1 MMMCPLCRG
10 TKSLGFEHRPRVPLL
25 QNRVWP
31 DATSARAAPEGALD
45 MRVCEACG
53 FVWNDAFDSARNIY
67 DAAYDNDQMQ
77 SPHFRDHTD
86 AMLRAILA
94 SLPQRPVHLVEVG
107 CGQGAFIARLA
118 REARPRFASLTG
130 FDPAWRAKFPIS
142 GVRLHNCYFGPQAL
156 PLIDAPAE
164 AVVSRHTIEH
174 VPDPLAFLEAMR
186 ASMSEDRDARLFL
199 ETPDVEWILRNFQL
213 QDLFYEHCSLFSPN
227 SIATALEAAGFEP
240 VSISKVFGE
249 QYLWAEARPGARIA
263 AGQGS
268 QESRGALCVEA
279 ARFAERRREIID
291 AWRSLVEA
299 RARASD
305 VWLWG
310 ASSKGVTFAALVDP
324 DARWLTGA
332 IDINPNKAGRFMP
345 VTGLPI
351 AAPEALRGGD
361 VVIVMNPNYKAE
373 IARDIERMGKRA
385 DILCLGEF

>member
-1 MMMCPLCRG
+1 MTMCPVCRG
-10 TKSLGFEHRPRVPLL
+10 TKSLGFERRPRVPLL

-45 MRVCEACG
+45 MRVCETCG
-53 FVWNDAFDSARNIY
+53 FVWNGAFDSTRNIY
-67 DAAYDNDQMQ
+67 DEAYDNDQMQ
-77 SPHFRDHTD
+77 SPHFREHTD
-86 AMLRAILA
+86 AMLRAILEG
-94 SLPQRPVHLVEVG
+94 LPQRPVHLVEVG

-118 REARPRFASLTG
+118 CEARPRFASLTG
-130 FDPAWRAKFPIS
+130 FDPAWRGEHDIS

-156 PLIDAPAE
+156 PLIGAPAE

-174 VPDPLAFLEAMR
+174 VPDPLAFLETMR
-186 ASMSEDRDARLFL
+186 ASMSEDREARLFL
-199 ETPDVEWILRNFQL
+199 ETPDIEWIFRNFQL
-213 QDLFYEHCSLFSPN
+213 QDLFYEHCSLFSPD

-240 VSISKVFGE
+240 IRISKVFGE
-249 QYLWAEARPGARIA
+249 QYLWAEARPGARMA

-268 QESRGALCVEA
+268 REAPGALGAEA
-279 ARFAERRREIID
+279 ARFAERRKEIID

-299 RARASD
+299 RAGVSD

-324 DARWLTGA
+324 DARWLKGA

-385 DILCLGEF
+385 EILCLGEF

>member
-1 MMMCPLCRG
+1 MTMCPVCRG
-10 TKSLGFEHRPRVPLL
+10 TKSLGFERRPRVPLL

-45 MRVCEACG
+45 MRACETCG
-53 FVWNDAFDSARNIY
+53 FVWNDAFDSSRNIY
-67 DAAYDNDQMQ
+67 DEAYDNDQMQ
-77 SPHFRDHTD
+77 SPHFREHTD
-86 AMLRAILA
+86 AMLRAILEG
-94 SLPQRPVHLVEVG
+94 LPQRPVHLVEVG

-130 FDPAWRAKFPIS
+130 FDPAWRGEHAIS

-156 PLIDAPAE
+156 PLIGAPAE

-174 VPDPLAFLEAMR
+174 VPDPLAFLETMR
-186 ASMSEDRDARLFL
+186 ASMSEDREARLFL
-199 ETPDVEWILRNFQL
+199 ETPDVEWIFRNFQL
-213 QDLFYEHCSLFSPN
+213 QDLFYEHCSLFSPD

-240 VSISKVFGE
+240 IRISKVFGE

-268 QESRGALCVEA
+268 REAHDALGAEA
-279 ARFAERRREIID
+279 ARFAERRKEIID

-299 RARASD
+299 RAGASD

-324 DARWLTGA
+324 DATWLKGA

-385 DILCLGEF
+385 EILCLGEF